1 MTSTPTPALA
11 AALAKAQAEMRP
23 AALDKVNPHLRTK
36 YASLASVQQAAKPIH
51 AHGLSYTQQPL
62 GYDGQ
67 LARVH
72 TRLMHESGE
81 FIEFTTSAP
90 LAPGKQQI
98 QALGSTITYL
108 KRYALSSLLGIAA
121 GDDDDGESYTKP
133 KEVTRRPRST
143 PSQVAQKVNA
153 QQRQAPTAPPQEF
166 QRSKNPLAHYHATCK
181 DLGIEGNPKRWL
193 VGRETLSNATPDML
207 ERMDALAFALKRW
220 KKSGRLSAVLE
231 LAQLTTADD
240 LRAAWVALQPDEQA
254 LLAPCKDHLKAVHA
268 ETDYDKAHSE
278 ARSEATANT

>member
-1 MTSTPTPALA
+1 MTNNTPTPTPALA
-11 AALAKAQAEMRP
+11 AALAKAQAEIRP
-23 AALDKVNPHLRTK
+23 AHMDRTNPHLRTK
-36 YASLASVQQAAKPIH
+36 YASLASVQQAARPIFE
-51 AHGLSYTQQPL
+51 HGLSYVQLPD
-62 GYDGQ
+62 YDGQ
-67 LARVH
+67 LVRLT

-98 QALGSTITYL
+98 QALGSTISYL
-108 KRYALSSLLGIAA
+108 RRYALSSLLGIAA

-133 KEVTRRPRST
+133 HEVTRRPRST

-153 QQRQAPTAPPQEF
+153 QQRQAPTAPPQEP
-166 QRSKNPLAHYHATCK
+166 QRSKNPLAHYHATTK

-193 VGRETLSNATPDML
+193 VGGDTLSNATPETL

-220 KKSGRLSAVLE
+220 KKSGRLSAVLN

-240 LRAAWVALQPDEQA
+240 LRAAWAALQPDEQA
-254 LLAPCKDHLKAVHA
+254 LLAPCKDYLKTVHA
-268 ETDYDKAHSE
+268 QTDTTGET
-278 ARSEATANT
+278 R

>member
-1 MTSTPTPALA
+1 MTSTPTPTPALA

-121 GDDDDGESYTKP
+121 GDDDDGEQAHTKP
-133 KEVTRRPRST
+133 HEVTRRPRST

-153 QQRQAPTAPPQEF
+153 QQRQASEPPPQEP
-166 QRSKNPLAHYHATCK
+166 QRSKNPLAHYHATTK

-193 VGRETLSNATPDML
+193 VGGDTLSNATPETL

-240 LRAAWVALQPDEQA
+240 LRAAWAALQPDEQA
-254 LLAPCKDHLKAVHA
+254 LLAPCKDYLKTVHA
-268 ETDYDKAHSE
+268 QTDGET
-278 ARSEATANT
+278 R

>member
-1 MTSTPTPALA
+1 MTSTPTPTPALA
-11 AALAKAQAEMRP
+11 AALAKAQAEIRP

-36 YASLASVQQAAKPIH
+36 YASLASVQQAARPIFE
-51 AHGLSYTQQPL
+51 HGLSYMQLPD
-62 GYDGQ
+62 YDGQ
-67 LARVH
+67 FVRLT
-72 TRLMHESGE
+72 TRLQHESGE

-133 KEVTRRPRST
+133 HEVTRRPRST
-143 PSQVAQKVNA
+143 PSQMAKKVNA
-153 QQRQAPTAPPQEF
+153 QQRQTSEPPPQEP
-166 QRSKNPLAHYHATCK
+166 QRSKNPLAHYHATTK

-193 VGRETLSNATPDML
+193 VGGDTLSNATPETL

-220 KKSGRLSAVLE
+220 KKSGRLGAVLE

-240 LRAAWVALQPDEQA
+240 LRAAWAALQPDEQS
-254 LLAPCKDHLKAVHA
+254 LLAPCKDYLKEVHA
-268 ETDYDKAHSE
+268 QTDTTGET
-278 ARSEATANT
+278 R

>member
-1 MTSTPTPALA
+1 MTSTPTPTPALA

-51 AHGLSYTQQPL
+51 AHGLSYVQMPD
-62 GYDGQ
+62 YDGQ

-121 GDDDDGESYTKP
+121 GDDDDGEQAHTKP
-133 KEVTRRPRST
+133 HEVTRRPRST
-143 PSQVAQKVNA
+143 PSQVAQKVTA
-153 QQRQAPTAPPQEF
+153 QQRQAPTAPPQEP
-166 QRSKNPLAHYHATCK
+166 QRSKNPLAHYHATTK

-193 VGRETLSNATPDML
+193 VGGDTLSNATPETL

-220 KKSGRLSAVLE
+220 KKSGRLPAVLE

-240 LRAAWVALQPDEQA
+240 LRAAWAALQPDEQA
-254 LLAPCKDHLKAVHA
+254 LLAPCKDYLKEVHA
-268 ETDYDKAHSE
+268 QTDTTGET
-278 ARSEATANT
+278 R